1 MKKHPSLQYLSKR
14 ENLRELIELY
24 VTAETQ
30 AKVNF
35 YGKLLEKFSIK

>member
-1 MKKHPSLQYLSKR
+1 MKKHPLGKHLSKR

-24 VTAETQ
+24 VTAGTQ
-30 AKVNF
+30 TKINF